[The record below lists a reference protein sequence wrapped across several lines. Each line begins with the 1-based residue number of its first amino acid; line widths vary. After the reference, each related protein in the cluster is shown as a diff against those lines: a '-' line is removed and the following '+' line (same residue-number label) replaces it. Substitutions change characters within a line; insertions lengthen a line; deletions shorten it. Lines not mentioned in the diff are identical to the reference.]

1 MPLPDYNGN
10 SIVNLMAS
18 VVAGLGRIPSESRNG
33 DPLYKPHSVVTP
45 ELLDAS
51 KHVLLLVFD
60 GLGYDYLRRRIPN
73 GTLSAGLS
81 APMTSVFPSTTTSA
95 ISTFLTA
102 EAPQQHAL
110 TGWFLWLREVG
121 MVASPLP
128 FRTRAGSRLLETC
141 GLKSETLFDRR
152 PIFNLIERDCFM
164 LQPEK
169 LSNSSYT
176 RAHAGRA
183 MVQPFRNLKH
193 MFARIRTITAGLKP
207 SFTYAYWPELD
218 TLGHRH
224 GMESDVAA
232 VHLEEIDQGV
242 ADLLDSVQRRD
253 VCLVVTADHGFVDTD
268 EDSWVDLSGH
278 PELSR
283 TLAVPLCG
291 EPRAAYCYV
300 DAHRERDFEDYVGE
314 RLSEFC
320 ELHSSENLIAEGIFG
335 HGDPHPRLRERVGHY
350 CLIMKDNYAIRDR
363 LATEKDGKNMIG
375 VHGGTSSAEMHVP
388 LALFRG

>member
-1 MPLPDYNGN
+1 
-10 SIVNLMAS
+10 
-18 VVAGLGRIPSESRNG
+18 
-33 DPLYKPHSVVTP
+33 
-45 ELLDAS
+45 
-51 KHVLLLVFD
+51 
-60 GLGYDYLRRRIPN
+60 
-73 GTLSAGLS
+73 
-81 APMTSVFPSTTTSA
+81 
-95 ISTFLTA
+95 
-102 EAPQQHAL
+102 
-110 TGWFLWLREVG
+110 

-128 FRTRAGSRLLETC
+128 FRTRAGSQLLETC

-224 GMESDVAA
+224 GMESDAA
-232 VHLEEIDQGV
+232 AAHLEEIDQGV

-268 EDSWVDLSGH
+268 EDSWVDLSDH

-291 EPRAAYCYV
+291 EPRAAYCTSTPT
-300 DAHRERDFEDYVGE
+300 G
-314 RLSEFC
+314 
-320 ELHSSENLIAEGIFG
+320 NGT
-335 HGDPHPRLRERVGHY
+335 LRTTWGSV
-350 CLIMKDNYAIRDR
+350 
-363 LATEKDGKNMIG
+363 
-375 VHGGTSSAEMHVP
+375 
-388 LALFRG
+388 